1 MVYIQIAGLLIVLLF
16 YASYFGKL
24 LLQRRQGINTDRMGR
39 GIKPK
44 RTFIIEIILKA
55 TTYLMALVQIISITI
70 NNKWYMLIT
79 NIDFRYTGIGIA
91 LLGVIIFITAMSTMR
106 NSWRAGVDSSQK
118 TKLIKHGIYKFS
130 RNPAFLGFD
139 LFYIGLTMAFF
150 NPLQLVFLGVSI
162 CILHLQIMEEEK
174 FLPSIFGVEYTNYKK
189 STGRY
194 FMFI

>member
-1 MVYIQIAGLLIVLLF
+1 MVYIQIVGLFIVLLF
-16 YASYFGKL
+16 YSSYFGKL

-44 RTFIIEIILKA
+44 RTFIIEIILKI
-55 TTYLMALVQIISITI
+55 TTYLMALVQVISITI
-70 NNKWYMLIT
+70 NNNWYMLIT
-79 NIDFRYTGIGIA
+79 NINFRYTGIVIA
-91 LLGVIIFITAMSTMR
+91 LLGVIIFIIAMATMR

-139 LFYIGLTMAFF
+139 LFYIGITIAFF
-150 NPLQLVFLGVSI
+150 NPLQLVFLCFCI
-162 CILHLQIMEEEK
+162 IILHLQIMEEEK
-174 FLPSIFGVEYTNYKK
+174 FLPSIFSVEYTNYKK

-194 FMFI
+194 FMFF